1 MGAVPPLCKHKHDA
15 DRVVRGP
22 CDGTGEGSIQSLK
35 RLMPILK
42 LLQVPAYGLHAQ
54 MQQRQRLKNLERSA
68 AVPQL
73 PPGS

>member
-1 MGAVPPLCKHKHDA
+1 
-15 DRVVRGP
+15 
-22 CDGTGEGSIQSLK
+22 
-35 RLMPILK
+35 MPILK